1 MTVKG
6 PQDRKSVATA
16 EGRGS
21 SSARTISPD
30 RGEKNL
36 SPLRGSLRV
45 SNLSTAFSRGYTLAP
60 LRGFI
65 LILLVA
71 VSGFGQQRAFLDQYC
86 ISCHNE
92 KSKTANLLLDKM
104 DPTRV
109 GDHAEQWEKV
119 VRKLRTGLMPPAN
132 ARRPD
137 RATIDAFATALEAE
151 LDRFAAANSN
161 PGTRAL
167 QRLNRTEYANAV
179 RDLLAVPIDTATLL
193 PPDDS
198 SDGFD
203 NIADVLSVSPALMQA
218 YVSAAAKIS
227 RMAVGD
233 PATSASR
240 TTYRSRGLSQA
251 DHLDGQPFGT
261 RGGRLFTHYFPLDGE
276 YEFRVARAGAGLGQV
291 AVGGEDEVEISING
305 ERVRILDRNTPR
317 DVRLTLKAGPQSVG
331 VALVKKTNVRGV
343 DDLFSVLA
351 ASPGIQNVVITGP
364 LNAAG
369 PGNTPSRRRIFVCT
383 PEIPAGEAPCAKKIL
398 TTLATRA
405 FRKNV
410 SESDVSMETLMR
422 FYEEGR
428 KLGNFD
434 SGIQRAIA
442 RILVDPQFIF
452 RFEAEPANVAAGARY
467 KLSDVELASRL
478 SFFIWSSIPD
488 DELLE
493 VARQGKLKDPAV
505 LERQARR
512 MLADPRA
519 DALVNTFAA
528 QWLLLRDVRT
538 ARPSTTEFDENLRQ
552 SFQRETEMLFASILR
567 EDRSLLDLLKADYTF
582 VDERLARHYGIP
594 NIRGSHF
601 RRVTIENDNRR
612 GILGHGSILL
622 ATSAANRTSPVKRG
636 KWILENLLGAPPPP
650 PPPGVETNLDE
661 GTQAKATSMRQR
673 LEQHRANP
681 GCAACHSI
689 MDPLGFALENFDF
702 IGKWR
707 EVDAK
712 TPIDAS
718 AVMVDGTKLS
728 GPASLREALLSRPDA
743 FVTAGTEKLLMYSLG
758 RTIHYS
764 DKPFVR
770 SVVREAARDGYRLS
784 SLVVGIVK
792 SAPFQMKVRKSQ
804 EGN

>member
-1 MTVKG
+1 VI
-6 PQDRKSVATA
+6 A
-16 EGRGS
+16 
-21 SSARTISPD
+21 
-30 RGEKNL
+30 
-36 SPLRGSLRV
+36 
-45 SNLSTAFSRGYTLAP
+45 
-60 LRGFI
+60 
-65 LILLVA
+65 LILLTA
-71 VSGFGQQRAFLDQYC
+71 VNASAQQRAFLDQYC
-86 ISCHNE
+86 VGCHNE
-92 KSKTANLLLDKM
+92 RSKTANLLLDKM
-104 DPTRV
+104 DPTKV
-109 GDHAEQWEKV
+109 GDHTEQWEKV

-132 ARRPD
+132 AKRPD
-137 RATIDAFATALEAE
+137 RATIDKFTSAVEAE
-151 LDRFAAANSN
+151 LDKVAAANPN

-179 RDLLAVPIDTATLL
+179 RDLLGVPIDAATLL

-240 TTYRSRGLSQA
+240 TTYRSRGL
-251 DHLDGQPFGT
+251 
-261 RGGRLFTHYFPLDGE
+261 FTHYFPLDGE
-276 YEFRVARAGAGLGQV
+276 YEFRVARAGAGLGQA
-291 AVGGEDEVEISING
+291 AVGGEDEVEITING
-305 ERVRILDRNTPR
+305 ERVRILDRTAPR
-317 DVRLTLKAGPQSVG
+317 DIRLTVKAGPQTVG
-331 VALVKKTNVRGV
+331 VSLVKKSNVRGV
-343 DDLFSVLA
+343 DDLFSTLA
-351 ASPGIQNVVITGP
+351 ASPGIQNVVIMAP
-364 LNAAG
+364 LNGAG
-369 PGNTPSRRRIFVCT
+369 PGNTPSRRKIFVCT
-383 PEIPAGEAPCAKKIL
+383 PGTSKEEAPCAKKIL
-398 TTLATRA
+398 TALATRA

-410 SESDVSMETLMR
+410 GESDVSMETLMR

-428 KLGNFD
+428 KLGDFD
-434 SGIQRAIA
+434 TGIQRAVA
-442 RILVDPQFIF
+442 RILIDPQFIF
-452 RFEAEPANVAAGARY
+452 RFESEPANVAAGTRY

-488 DELLE
+488 DELLD
-493 VARQGKLKDPAV
+493 VARQGKLKDPAT

-519 DALVNTFAA
+519 DALVNNFAA

-622 ATSAANRTSPVKRG
+622 ATSAPNRTSPVKRG

-673 LEQHRANP
+673 LEQHRASA

-707 EVDAK
+707 DVDSK
-712 TPIDAS
+712 TPVDAS

-728 GPASLREALLSRPDA
+728 GPASLRDALLSRPDA
-743 FVTAGTEKLLMYSLG
+743 FVTAATEKLLMYSLG
-758 RTIHYS
+758 RAVHYS

-770 SVVREAARDGYRLS
+770 SIVREAATGGYRLS

-792 SAPFQMKVRKSQ
+792 SAPFQMKVKKSQ